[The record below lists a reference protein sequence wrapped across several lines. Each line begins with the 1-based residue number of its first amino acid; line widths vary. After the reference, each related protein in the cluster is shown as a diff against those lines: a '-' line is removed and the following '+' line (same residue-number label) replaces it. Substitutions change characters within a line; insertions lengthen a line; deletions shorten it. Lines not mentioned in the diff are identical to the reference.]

1 MRKGLTLI
9 LALALVLGNFG
20 TVLAA
25 PSTSQSAAAA
35 QGAELETEA
44 ISAILVD
51 AESGRILYEKE
62 AHKELAPASV
72 TKLMTMLV
80 AADAIESGRVKLTD
94 KVTASENAC
103 SLGGSQIYLEP
114 GETFSL
120 EEMLISIAVGSANDA
135 CVAVAEHIYGTHEA
149 FVNEMNKKAQE
160 LGCKNTH
167 FANAYGLPAEGHYT
181 SAYDLALMGRE
192 ALKYPL
198 IRKLTAIKEYDLRD
212 GKFKLWNTNK
222 LLWWYEGADGFK
234 TGWTNEAK
242 YCLASTVERDG
253 LRLIAVVMGVP
264 QVRGHFA
271 ESMKIYNYGFA
282 KYAYKEFAPAG
293 QKQGV
298 ITVHKGTE
306 NEVTAVTEKSLGVT
320 VEKGKDKN
328 IWVET
333 KLNPDVEAPVQQGQQ
348 LGEVLLYRDNEVIN
362 RVNLVAEQPIAKASL
377 YQQMTR
383 TLQGVFGF

>member
-1 MRKGLTLI
+1 MRKVLAWIFT
-9 LALALVLGNFG
+9 LALLLGNAAFPSQ
-20 TVLAA
+20 VL
-25 PSTSQSAAAA
+25 
-35 QGAELETEA
+35 GAELETDA
-44 ISAILVD
+44 ISAILMD
-51 AESGRILYEKE
+51 AESGQILYEKE
-62 AHKELAPASV
+62 PNKELAPASV
-72 TKLMTMLV
+72 TKLMTLLV
-80 AADAIESGRVKLTD
+80 SADAVETGRVKLSD

-103 SLGGSQIYLEP
+103 KLGGSQIYLEP

-135 CVAVAEHIYGTHEA
+135 CVAVAEHISGTHEA
-149 FVNEMNKKAQE
+149 FVAEMNKKAQE
-160 LGCKNTH
+160 LGAKNTH

-198 IRKLTAIKEYDLRD
+198 VRKLTNMKEYDLRD

-222 LLWWYEGADGFK
+222 LLWWYQGADGFK

-242 YCLASTVERDG
+242 YCLASTVEREG

-282 KYAYKEFAPAG
+282 KYAHKEFAPAG

-298 ITVHKGTE
+298 VQVRKGIE
-306 NEVTAVTEKSLGVT
+306 SEVVAVTEKALGVT

-328 IWVET
+328 IWAET
-333 KLNPDVEAPVQQGQQ
+333 KLNPDIEAPIKAGQKV
-348 LGEVLLYRDNEVIN
+348 GEIVLYRDNELLTT
-362 RVNLVAEQPIAKASL
+362 VNLVAEKAIGKAGMG
-377 YQQMTR
+377 QQINR
-383 TLQGVFGF
+383 TLRGVFGF

>member
-1 MRKGLTLI
+1 MRKVLAWIFT
-9 LALALVLGNFG
+9 LALLLGNVAIP
-20 TVLAA
+20 TQVL
-25 PSTSQSAAAA
+25 
-35 QGAELETEA
+35 GAELETEA
-44 ISAILVD
+44 ISAILMD
-51 AESGRILYEKE
+51 AESGQVLYEKE
-62 AHKELAPASV
+62 PNKELAPASV
-72 TKLMTMLV
+72 TKLMTLLI
-80 AADAIESGRVKLTD
+80 AADAVESGRVKLTD

-103 SLGGSQIYLEP
+103 KLGGSQIYLEP
-114 GETFSL
+114 GETFPL

-135 CVAVAEHIYGTHEA
+135 CVAVAEHISGTHEA
-149 FVNEMNKKAQE
+149 FVAEMNKKAKE
-160 LGCKNTH
+160 LGAKNTH

-198 IRKLTAIKEYDLRD
+198 VRKLTNMKEYDLRE

-222 LLWWYEGADGFK
+222 LLWWYQGADGFK

-282 KYAYKEFAPAG
+282 KYAHKEFAPAG

-298 ITVHKGTE
+298 VQVRKGIDS
-306 NEVTAVTEKSLGVT
+306 EVVAVTEKALGIT
-320 VEKGKDKN
+320 AEKGKDKN

-333 KLNPDVEAPVQQGQQ
+333 KLNPDIEAPIKAGQKV
-348 LGEVLLYRDNEVIN
+348 GEVLLYRDNELLTT
-362 RVNLVAEQPIAKASL
+362 VNLVAEKAIGKAGIG
-377 YQQMTR
+377 QQINR
-383 TLQGVFGF
+383 TLRGVFGF

>member
-1 MRKGLTLI
+1 MRKALTWI
-9 LALALVLGNFG
+9 FALALLLGNMAFPTRVLG
-20 TVLAA
+20 AD
-25 PSTSQSAAAA
+25 
-35 QGAELETEA
+35 LETEA
-44 ISAILVD
+44 LSAILMD
-51 AESGRILYEKE
+51 AESGQILYAKE
-62 AHKELAPASV
+62 PNKELAPASV
-72 TKLMTMLV
+72 TKLMTLLV
-80 AADAIESGRVKLTD
+80 AADAVESGRVKLTD

-135 CVAVAEHIYGTHEA
+135 CVAVAEHIAGSHEA
-149 FVNEMNKKAQE
+149 YVTEMNKKAQE
-160 LGCKNTH
+160 LGCKNTK
-167 FANAYGLPAEGHYT
+167 FVNAYGLPAEGHYT
-181 SAYDLALMGRE
+181 SAYDLALMGKE
-192 ALKYPL
+192 ALNYPL
-198 IRKLTAIKEYDLRD
+198 VRKLTNMKEYDLRD

-222 LLWWYEGADGFK
+222 LLWWYQGADGFK

-253 LRLIAVVMGVP
+253 LRLICVVMGVP

-282 KYAYKEFAPAG
+282 KYAHKEFAPAG

-298 ITVHKGTE
+298 VQVRKGVE
-306 NEVTAVTEKSLGVT
+306 SEVTAVTEKPIGVT

-333 KLNPDVEAPVQQGQQ
+333 KLNPEIEAPIQEGQKI
-348 LGEVLLYRDNEVIN
+348 GEIVLYRENEPISTVD
-362 RVNLVAEQPIAKASL
+362 LVAEKAIGKAGIA
-377 YQQMTR
+377 QQINR
-383 TLQGVFGF
+383 TLRGVFGF

>member
-1 MRKGLTLI
+1 MRKALSWI
-9 LALALVLGNFG
+9 FALALLLGNAAFPAQVLGAD
-20 TVLAA
+20 V
-25 PSTSQSAAAA
+25 
-35 QGAELETEA
+35 ETEA
-44 ISAILVD
+44 ISAILMD
-51 AESGRILYEKE
+51 AESGQILYEKE
-62 AHKELAPASV
+62 PNKELAPASV
-72 TKLMTMLV
+72 TKIMTLLV
-80 AADAIESGRVKLTD
+80 AADAVESGRVKLTD

-149 FVNEMNKKAQE
+149 FVTEMNKKAQE
-160 LGCKNTH
+160 LGAKNTH

-181 SAYDLALMGRE
+181 SAYDLAVMGRE

-198 IRKLTAIKEYDLRD
+198 VRKLTSMKEYDLRD

-222 LLWWYEGADGFK
+222 LLWWYQGADGFK

-282 KYAYKEFAPAG
+282 KYAHKEFAPAR

-298 ITVHKGTE
+298 VQVRKGVE
-306 NEVTAVTEKSLGVT
+306 SEVVAVTEKALGVT

-333 KLNPDVEAPVQQGQQ
+333 KLNPDIEAPIKAGQKV
-348 LGEVLLYRDNEVIN
+348 GEILIYRDNELLTTVNLIAEKAVEKAGIGQQIN
-362 RVNLVAEQPIAKASL
+362 R
-377 YQQMTR
+377 
-383 TLQGVFGF
+383 TLRGVFGF

>member
-1 MRKGLTLI
+1 MRKALAWIFAMVLI
-9 LALALVLGNFG
+9 LGNWVYPSQAL
-20 TVLAA
+20 
-25 PSTSQSAAAA
+25 
-35 QGAELETEA
+35 GADLETEA
-44 ISAILVD
+44 ASAILMD
-51 AESGRILYEKE
+51 AESGEILYEKE
-62 AHKELAPASV
+62 SHKELPPASV
-72 TKLMTMLV
+72 TKLMTLLV
-80 AADAIESGRVKLTD
+80 AVDAVESGRVKLTD

-103 SLGGSQIYLEP
+103 KLGGSQIYLEP

-135 CVAVAEHIYGTHEA
+135 CVAVAEHISGTHEA
-149 FVNEMNKKAQE
+149 FVAEMNKKAE
-160 LGCKNTH
+160 ALGCKNTK
-167 FANAYGLPAEGHYT
+167 FVNAYGLPAEGHYT

-198 IRKLTAIKEYDLRD
+198 IRKLTSMKEYDLRD

-222 LLWWYEGADGFK
+222 LLWWYRGADGFK

-253 LRLIAVVMGVP
+253 LRLICVVMGVP

-282 KYAYKEFAPAG
+282 KYAHKEFAPAG
-293 QKQGV
+293 AKQGV
-298 ITVHKGTE
+298 VQVCKGTE
-306 NEVTAVTEKSLGVT
+306 TEVNAVTEKALGVT

-333 KLNPDVEAPVQQGQQ
+333 KLNPDFEAPIQKGQKV
-348 LGEVLLYRDNEVIN
+348 GEVLLYRDNELLST
-362 RVNLVAEQPIAKASL
+362 VNLVAEKSVEKAGIL
-377 YQQMTR
+377 QQMNR
-383 TLQGVFGF
+383 TLQRVFGF

>member
-9 LALALVLGNFG
+9 LALALVLGNLG
-20 TVLAA
+20 VVQAA
-25 PSTSQSAAAA
+25 PATAPA
-35 QGAELETEA
+35 QGAELQTEA
-44 ISAILVD
+44 ASAILMD
-51 AESGRILYEKE
+51 AESGQILYQKE
-62 AHKELAPASV
+62 ANKELAPASV

-80 AADAIESGRVKLTD
+80 AADAVESGRVKLTD

-114 GETFSL
+114 GESFSL

-135 CVAVAEHIYGTHEA
+135 CVAVAEHISGSHEA
-149 FVNEMNKKAQE
+149 FVNEMNKKAQD

-181 SAYDLALMGRE
+181 SAYDLALMGRA

-198 IRKLTAIKEYDLRD
+198 VKKLTAIKEYDIRD

-222 LLWWYEGADGFK
+222 LLWWYQGADGFK

-282 KYAYKEFAPAG
+282 KYAHKEFAPAS

-298 ITVHKGTE
+298 VQVRKGAE
-306 NEVTAVTEKSLGVT
+306 SEVVAVTEQALGVT

-333 KLNPDVEAPVQQGQQ
+333 KLNPDIEAPVQQGQK
-348 LGEVLLYRDNEVIN
+348 LGEVLLYRENELLN
-362 RVNLVAEQPIAKASL
+362 QVNLVAEKPIAKAGL